1 VSCVQLEIW
10 SGVSNAQLSSQ
21 NPLTFSSRWCSIR
34 WRLLGRRPCIIKI
47 DDKSCYKRVKYLLK
61 DVEGNDVEYYPPPTE
76 EELNAVNIMEKAGK
90 DPFS

>member
-1 VSCVQLEIW
+1 
-10 SGVSNAQLSSQ
+10 
-21 NPLTFSSRWCSIR
+21 
-34 WRLLGRRPCIIKI
+34 
-47 DDKSCYKRVKYLLK
+47 VKYLLK